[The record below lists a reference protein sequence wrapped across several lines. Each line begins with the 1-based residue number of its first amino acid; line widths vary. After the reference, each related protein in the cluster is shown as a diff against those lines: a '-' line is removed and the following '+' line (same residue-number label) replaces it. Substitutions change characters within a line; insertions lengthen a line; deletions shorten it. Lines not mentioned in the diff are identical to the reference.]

1 MRSLGGAMYY
11 IEGVLGMM
19 FATLLQ
25 LPFQLILGAPFV
37 IPGVLF
43 LRLLR
48 RWRLM
53 PRIALASAVIA
64 AGIAPI
70 YGFHASMLPAYLI
83 VFSKSHPPS
92 AAQMTFAPISY
103 FCTFAVVCIFLYLM
117 LSKAK
122 RRGLLERKEV

>member
-1 MRSLGGAMYY
+1 MDY

-43 LRLLR
+43 LRFSR
-48 RWRLM
+48 RWLLI
-53 PRIALASAVIA
+53 PRIFLSSAVIA
-64 AGIAPI
+64 VGITPI
-70 YGFHASMLPAYLI
+70 FGFHASVLPAYLI
-83 VFSKSHPPS
+83 VFSKAHPPS
-92 AAQMTFAPISY
+92 AAQVTFAPISY
-103 FCTFAVVCIFLYLM
+103 LCTFSVVSIFLYFV

-122 RRGLLERKEV
+122 RRELSQLRKV